1 MSLLA
6 ACIGWGVKDA
16 ALLLLLPLASYYC
29 RRLRTVCFNVGS
41 AVPLLHLLQSSR
53 ISSALLFTH
62 TFSGFSVLRYHE
74 RLTVLNLT
82 TLWSLTLW
90 SRYTRHHRSRHHSIK
105 TVQDAC
111 RTILRQR
118 GRQDRARRSRAAG
131 AIDGG
136 TSESAA
142 CFCRHLRN
150 RYVMFKPFQQHHQ
163 KILTNPLQTS
173 TNTSPAPSTPSPIS
187 KPTNKCHL
195 SLY

>member
-1 MSLLA
+1 MGGKKMRL
-6 ACIGWGVKDA
+6 CC
-16 ALLLLLPLASYYC
+16 LLPLASYYC

-53 ISSALLFTH
+53 ISSPLLFTH
-62 TFSGFSVLRYHE
+62 TFPGSSVLRDHE
-74 RLTVLNLT
+74 QLTVLSLT

-118 GRQDRARRSRAAG
+118 GRQDRARRPRAAG

-136 TSESAA
+136 TSESPA

-150 RYVMFKPFQQHHQ
+150 RYAMFKLFQHHHQ
-163 KILTNPLQTS
+163 KILTKPLQTS